1 MTEFNDRVR
10 DSVAV
15 ANLKQANAVLGQLSD
30 AYWEHQTRVDLIHR
44 LSIVGKD
51 TLARLSTNRDLI
63 AQHMLDSLQGPS
75 QEFLDWTNNIA
86 ATPMEDDSYQYDASH
101 AADNLLLA
109 ASTLP
114 ALRIRTTRKV
124 FERAAEQFD
133 RDVQLSVSAISKRF
147 AEMSSEF
154 SDMSSRVEQ
163 TLTQFT
169 EQATRLEERVSNQ
182 VTHADHSAN
191 SLLEEARVTRDSL
204 LARITEATERLERE
218 VTSIQEVFR
227 DSQGERDED
236 FRSSQDKRNEE
247 FYQRLDPTIADVEG
261 FRDQAR
267 SMLEE
272 VAGASTAEH
281 YVDHSQQQNKTADN
295 WRWIGFSALI
305 VMAFASAWVFYE
317 SSRTEQDFSFAWLIA
332 RSGLLGTIL
341 LVAAYA
347 LRQSGHHRRQ
357 AENMER
363 LANELQ
369 LLWPFMNRLP
379 SEHREALLMEITPLY
394 FRGEASDDARIDS
407 KGLGRRVLDRLP
419 GVNVEGD

>member
-15 ANLKQANAVLGQLSD
+15 ANLKQANATLAQLSARD
-30 AYWEHQTRVDLIHR
+30 WEHQTRVDLIDR
-44 LSIVGKD
+44 LSYVGKD

-63 AQHMLDSLQGPS
+63 AQHMLDNLQSPS

-114 ALRIRTTRKV
+114 ALRIRTTSEV
-124 FERAAEQFD
+124 FERVAEQFD
-133 RDVQLSVSAISKRF
+133 HDVQSSMSAISKRF
-147 AEMSSEF
+147 AEMSSEL
-154 SDMSSRVEQ
+154 SDLSSRVEQ
-163 TLTQFT
+163 TLNQFN
-169 EQATRLEERVSNQ
+169 EQATQLEARANDQ
-182 VTHADHSAN
+182 VTHAEHSTN
-191 SLLEEARVTRDSL
+191 SLMEEARATRDSL

-227 DSQGERDED
+227 DSQGERNED
-236 FRSSQDKRNEE
+236 FKSSQDKRNEE

-281 YVDHSQQQNKTADN
+281 YVGHSQQQNKTADI
-295 WRWIGFSALI
+295 WRRIGVSALI
-305 VMAFASAWVFYE
+305 VMALASVWVFYE

-332 RSGLLGTIL
+332 RSGLLGSIL
-341 LVAAYA
+341 IFAAYA
-347 LRQSGHHRRQ
+347 LRQSSHHRRQ
-357 AENMER
+357 AENMGR

-394 FRGEASDDARIDS
+394 FRGESSGDTRIDS
-407 KGLGRRVLDRLP
+407 KGLARGLLDRLP
-419 GVNVEGD
+419 GVRVEGD